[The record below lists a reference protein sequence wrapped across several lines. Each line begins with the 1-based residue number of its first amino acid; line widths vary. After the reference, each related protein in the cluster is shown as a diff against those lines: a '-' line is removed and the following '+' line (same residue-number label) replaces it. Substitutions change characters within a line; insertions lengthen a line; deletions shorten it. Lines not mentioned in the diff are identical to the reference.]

1 MRKCKNIQWQTPDVL
16 DWQHAS
22 IEVLMDIRD
31 ELQTLNRLLGCQNFI
46 DVPNILRR
54 IDANTKKRRKRHPAM
69 RQVLRAYG
77 SKPKRGR
84 KP

>member
-1 MRKCKNIQWQTPDVL
+1 MRRRKNIEWATPDAL

-46 DVPNILRR
+46 LGR
-54 IDANTKKRRKRHPAM
+54 IDANTKKPRKRRRKP
-69 RQVLRAYG
+69 
-77 SKPKRGR
+77 
-84 KP
+84 